1 MAELDAVPE
10 DWDRCLA
17 VVAHPDDLEYGSSCA
32 LARWTAQGKTVVEVL
47 ATRGEAGIEGLEPI
61 ECARVRTAEQ
71 IAGAAAVGVETV
83 EFLDFADGSLVA
95 GLDLRRAL
103 ARAIRRHRPEVV
115 VTLTFRDQWSAGS
128 SWNHADHRAVGLS
141 VVDAVRDA
149 GNRWVFR
156 ELVDEGHE
164 PWSGVRFVL
173 AASSPESRHFVDVT
187 ESLEAGIASLR
198 AHQAY
203 IDGLG
208 GDFDPATFLRG
219 MAEPTGERAGV
230 AAAVPFE
237 LIPT

>member
-1 MAELDAVPE
+1 MSDLKPVPE

-32 LARWTAQGKTVVEVL
+32 LARWTAQGKTVVQVL
-47 ATRGEAGIEGLEPI
+47 ATRGEAGIDALEPV

-71 IAGAAAVGVETV
+71 IAGAAQVGVETV
-83 EFLDFADGSLVA
+83 EFLDFADGALEH

-103 ARAIRRHRPEVV
+103 ARSIRRHRPDIV

-128 SWNHADHRAVGLS
+128 AWNHVDHRVLGLA

-149 GNRWVFR
+149 GNRWVFP
-156 ELVDEGHE
+156 ELVAEGHE
-164 PWSGVRFVL
+164 AWSGVRFVL
-173 AASSPESRHFVDVT
+173 AASSPESRHYVDVT
-187 ESLEAGIASLR
+187 DSLERGIASLR

-208 GDFDPATFLRG
+208 GDFDPDSFLRG
-219 MAEPTGERAGV
+219 MAEGVGADVGVGAGI
-230 AAAVPFE
+230 PFE

>member
-1 MAELDAVPE
+1 MPDLEAVPE

-32 LARWTAQGKTVVEVL
+32 LARWTAQGKTVVQVL
-47 ATRGEAGIEGLEPI
+47 ATRGEAGIDGIEPV
-61 ECARVRTAEQ
+61 ECASLRTAEQ
-71 IAGAAAVGVETV
+71 IAGAAEVGVETV
-83 EFLDFADGSLVA
+83 EFLDFADGTLEH

-103 ARAIRRHRPEVV
+103 ARAVRRHRPDIV

-128 SWNHADHRAVGLS
+128 AWNHVDHRVLGLA

-149 GNRWVFR
+149 GNRWVFP
-156 ELVDEGHE
+156 ELVAEGHE
-164 PWSGVRFVL
+164 PWGGVRFVL
-173 AASSPESRHFVDVT
+173 AASSSQSAHYVDVT
-187 ESLEAGIASLR
+187 DSLERGIASLR

-208 GDFDPATFLRG
+208 GDFDPDSFLRG
-219 MAEPTGERAGV
+219 MAEGIGAGV
-230 AAAVPFE
+230 GVGAAVAFE